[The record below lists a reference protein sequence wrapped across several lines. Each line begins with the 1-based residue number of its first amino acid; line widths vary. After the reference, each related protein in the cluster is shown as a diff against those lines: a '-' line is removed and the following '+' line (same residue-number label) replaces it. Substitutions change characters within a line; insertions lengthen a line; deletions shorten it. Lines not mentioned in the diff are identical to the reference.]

1 VKSTLISVDPLT
13 GAQTIFHDDFAD
25 GELVIEN
32 VQDAEPIIEA
42 NKRLYNSV
50 DERAPWKG
58 GMHRVASI
66 PLTVMLDL
74 DRRGILNDQKKLR
87 KWLNDPENRHFRTR
101 PGRV

>member
-1 VKSTLISVDPLT
+1 MKSTLITMDPLT
-13 GAQTIFHDDFAD
+13 GAQTIFHEDFAD
-25 GELVIEN
+25 NELVIEN
-32 VQDAEPIIEA
+32 TQDAEPIIETNRA
-42 NKRLYNSV
+42 LYNSV

-58 GMHRVASI
+58 GMHRVASL

-74 DRRGILNDQKKLR
+74 QRRGILDDQKAFR